1 MIHDDSNR
9 RRAKA
14 RIVGVGP
21 GSREYLTMKSLAAI
35 DSSEVVLG
43 WDLDILPVKDLV
55 TNKRIFLQ
63 DVSNFGRVAEEAARY
78 SLDEGKSI
86 AILRI
91 GDPCVSS
98 GLAGLLKVFED
109 FDIEVIPGISSIQT
123 AAALCKINIDDSVIV
138 SFHEYGDPEAKK
150 KFMMDAFQADRHI
163 IMLPSPDMRP
173 EDAAKHLVKGGV
185 PESSRGHVLSRMTLL
200 EARAFSGTLKEIAV
214 RGFDWLSIA
223 VFLNPNT
230 LDAGEARTI
239 WEKWRKSRDASNNG
253 VERTS

>member
-9 RRAKA
+9 RRPKA

-21 GSREYLTMKSLAAI
+21 GSREYLTSKSLAAI

-78 SLDEGKSI
+78 SLDEGKDI

-98 GLAGLLKVFED
+98 GLSGLLKVFAN

-123 AAALCKINIDDSVIV
+123 AAALCKINIDDSAIV

-150 KFMMDAFQADRHI
+150 KFIIDSFKSGRHI

-173 EDAAKHLVKGGV
+173 EDTAKYLMEHGF
-185 PESSRGHVLSRMTLL
+185 PDSSRAHVLSRMTLPV
-200 EARAFSGTLKEIAV
+200 AAIFSGTLEETSV
-214 RGFDWLSIA
+214 RSFDWLSIA
-223 VFLNPNT
+223 VFLNPNAP
-230 LDAGEARTI
+230 DALEARTI
-239 WEKWRKSRDASNNG
+239 WEEWHKREAR
-253 VERTS
+253 